1 MGMVLGLVLVDA
13 ADEWFSYLPA
23 SAAPQ
28 IRVDLGLSYAQL
40 GSLLVLLPA
49 GGMLGNATLVAAD
62 FVSRRVIAA
71 SGALVYAGCLAA
83 FALGDS
89 FAVLAVASL
98 VWGAAS
104 DAFVHGA
111 GLALADLAGDDLDAI
126 LAGKDLMGSLG
137 TIASPLCV
145 AIAASAGIGWR
156 PLFGAAAVVM
166 VLFGVW
172 LAFQPLP
179 APASGGHTPWTAIR
193 GTLRDRRVW
202 RMTVVLLLWDTI
214 EAPFLGLAAASLVA
228 TQGYSAGAAALLIGT
243 WTLGATLGFAVTT
256 VWPPHGEATMR
267 RAATLRC
274 AAMAAMAI
282 AGTPAV
288 VGAAA
293 FVVGLSGARFWV
305 PYQSAVLR
313 LRPDQRGTT
322 WAVIAGLSIP
332 GLAIPPLLGALADQ
346 HGSQVGLFVFALMP
360 ALTLVVLLTP
370 VVPRLPTWLS
380 SRCSSDTSAGR
391 SRRPTS

>member
-1 MGMVLGLVLVDA
+1 MGLVLVDA

-23 SAAPQ
+23 GAAPQ

-40 GSLLVLLPA
+40 GLLLVLVPA

-62 FVSRRVIAA
+62 FVSRRVIAS
-71 SGALVYAGCLAA
+71 SGALAYAACMAA

-89 FAVLAVASL
+89 FAVLAVASF

-111 GLALADLAGDDLDAI
+111 GLALADLAGDDLDAT

-137 TIASPLCV
+137 TIASPLGV
-145 AIAASAGIGWR
+145 ALAASAGIGWR
-156 PLFGAAAVVM
+156 PLFAAGAFAM
-166 VLFGVW
+166 VGFGVW

-179 APASGGHTPWTAIR
+179 APAPGGHTPWSAIR

-202 RMTVVLLLWDTI
+202 RMTVVLLLWETI
-214 EAPFLGLAAASLVA
+214 EAPFLGLAAAALVA
-228 TQGYSAGAAALLIGT
+228 TEGYSDGAAALLIGT
-243 WTLGATLGFAVTT
+243 WTLGATLGFAVMT
-256 VWPPHGEATMR
+256 VWPPRGESTMR
-267 RAATLRC
+267 RAAVLRC
-274 AAMAAMAI
+274 VAIAAMAV
-282 AGTPAV
+282 AGIPVV
-288 VGAAA
+288 VGVAA

-346 HGSQVGLFVFALMP
+346 QGSRVALCVFALMP
-360 ALTLVVLLTP
+360 ALTFVVLLTP
-370 VVPRLPTWLS
+370 VVPRLPTWWS
-380 SRCSSDTSAGR
+380 SRSSSDTSAGR